1 MVDEVGI
8 TSGGLT
14 DRLGRHGIVSS
25 NLSIDIIEGR
35 LELRST
41 GASLRVGFI
50 RIPLRAIS
58 PRITLLER
66 TAGDA
71 QHVSLRLDA
80 PILGRLYEYE
90 GTFTYAIETQEH
102 TNG

>member
-1 MVDEVGI
+1 M
-8 TSGGLT
+8 SA
-14 DRLGRHGIVSS
+14 
-25 NLSIDIIEGR
+25 
-35 LELRST
+35 RS
-41 GASLRVGFI
+41 
-50 RIPLRAIS
+50 PWERAPGEWS

-102 TNG
+102 FNG

>member
-1 MVDEVGI
+1 M
-8 TSGGLT
+8 SA
-14 DRLGRHGIVSS
+14 
-25 NLSIDIIEGR
+25 
-35 LELRST
+35 RS
-41 GASLRVGFI
+41 
-50 RIPLRAIS
+50 PWERAPGEWS

-80 PILGRLYEYE
+80 PMLGRLYGYE
-90 GTFTYAIETQEH
+90 GSFAYAIKSEGQ